1 MTTPLAISSPIHKA
15 NRQLA
20 VFFENLLD
28 FLPVQGPDCH
38 VLSYVAAYGPVRV
51 GELKKVFGM
60 KPSTL
65 TGMLDRLECGD
76 WILRYQNPA
85 DRRSLLVN
93 ATPNGRTLGQQIH
106 RMAEEFERE
115 LLGDVTPS
123 DMAAFHRVLDAV
135 ARATGVELHGRD
147 QHARTELE
155 EAVSAHGSDR
165 TEPDFTG

>member
-38 VLSYVAAYGPVRV
+38 VLAYVAAYGPVRV

-93 ATPNGRTLGQQIH
+93 TTPAGRTLGQQIH
-106 RMAEEFERE
+106 RMAEEFERD

-123 DMAAFHRVLDAV
+123 DLAAFHRVLDAV
-135 ARATGVELHGRD
+135 ARATGVELHGRKP
-147 QHARTELE
+147 RSGSRLE
-155 EAVSAHGSDR
+155 MAKVG
-165 TEPDFTG
+165 T